1 MPKRFKNLM
10 KANYLLIFLAITF
23 LYLIH
28 PFFSTIF
35 SSILLAYITLPLFK
49 KINNYL
55 KNKKFSAVISS
66 LIAILAFF
74 LLYYSF
80 YKLASFSINK
90 INQLLMHINLL
101 PFIPENNSFIFS
113 EEYKGSIFS
122 LSIKQFLDLVLLIFL
137 IVYLLYES
145 DDFFSKANKKL
156 KRSEIKRI
164 KTFKEIFDLI
174 LESIFLKYFIKS
186 IFIGLAV
193 FFSFSILG
201 IPYAFEISVL
211 CAIAAMLPF
220 FNSGLIVLLTSIYYL
235 LINNYFISIILLIET
250 LLFILI
256 HYNFDQIFKIKKEIN
271 PFAFIVGVIIGS
283 TSLGIFGFIAGPV
296 LAGAIQAA
304 YQSRA
309 EP

>member
-10 KANYLLIFLAITF
+10 KANYLLIFLVITL

-55 KNKKFSAVISS
+55 KSKRFSAAISS

-80 YKLASFSINK
+80 YKLASFSING
-90 INQLLMHINLL
+90 INQLLMQINLL

-113 EEYKGSIFS
+113 EEYEGSIFS
-122 LSIKQFLDLVLLIFL
+122 FNLKQFLDLVLLIFL
-137 IVYLLYES
+137 IFYLLYES
-145 DDFFSKANKKL
+145 DDFFAKANKKL
-156 KRSEIKRI
+156 KRNELKRI
-164 KTFKEIFDLI
+164 KSFQEIFDLI

-193 FFSFSILG
+193 FFSFSILS

-235 LINNYFISIILLIET
+235 SISNYFISIILLIES

-256 HYNFDQIFKIKKEIN
+256 HYNFDQVFKIKKEIN
-271 PFAFIVGVIIGS
+271 PFAFIAGAIIGS
-283 TSLGIFGFIAGPV
+283 ASLGIFGFIAGPV
-296 LAGAIQAA
+296 LTGAIQAA
-304 YQSRA
+304 YQSLK
-309 EP
+309 EQ